1 MQSVQVLLVAP
12 HMPELAGAAEEVYA
26 VERAEGL
33 VVDRMPPSARRRELL
48 QALRGRCYDV
58 LWFATHGERDGIWLN
73 GDDLLPAGDLIA
85 LLRSAGLFG
94 VVLNSCESEELA
106 EALHD
111 ATGVDVVCTVS
122 TVADLTAFQTGALFA
137 RALGE
142 TGDFRAAFDAA
153 RPGGAPNFRYVPEYR
168 ESLMMSP
175 ERYTFSNE
183 ELRAIYEAINDI
195 RQRLSVVE
203 IELRYVRQDLDR
215 RKGDLREPSQ
225 WWIVAVGI
233 GAGVVLFVLLY
244 LATIGR
250 V

>member
-26 VERAEGL
+26 VERAAGL
-33 VVDRMPPSARRRELL
+33 VVDRLPPSARRRELV

-58 LWFATHGERDGIWLN
+58 LWLATHGEPDGVWLN
-73 GDDLLPAGDLIA
+73 EGDLLPAGDLIA
-85 LLRSAGLFG
+85 LVRSAGLFG

-106 EALHD
+106 EMLHD

-122 TVADLTAFQTGALFA
+122 AVADLTAFQTGALFA

-153 RPGGAPNFRYVPEYR
+153 RPGGEPTFRYVPEYR

-225 WWIVAVGI
+225 WWIVAVGVGI
-233 GAGVVLFVLLY
+233 GAVLFVLLY